1 MAGKWY
7 FTKKELCNSPS
18 ARVGISAKQE
28 QDYKRQAACL
38 INDMSQQL
46 KVSQSC
52 INTATIYM
60 HRFYAYHP
68 QSKFKKCSVACAT
81 LFLAAKVKET
91 PLSSKCMIETMYL
104 CLDKN
109 SKEINIRS
117 ENFKAK
123 VNELLLDELI
133 LLKTLGFVTEIEHPH
148 AYVIEFCQKLNVNK
162 EFSRLADKIATHCL
176 QLTSMCLRY
185 KPKDIA
191 IFCIHLMIKWSHF
204 KIQAVVDRTSWLQRL
219 NSKVTDQLLWK
230 MEKEFKSILDIYS
243 SRIQTRVMDLFK
255 RNFVPPALTQNKT
268 PDRLFEDKNSVR
280 KSIISFHDYLV
291 RIKNQKLEN
300 NNNNNQA
307 SGISLDISV
316 RPVLISNE
324 AVTTNVKHSLFQT
337 HSTIIRNSRKRKKK
351 NINNPTRQSKYLP

>member
-7 FTKKELCNSPS
+7 FTKKELRKSPS

-38 INDMSQQL
+38 INDMGQQL

-81 LFLAAKVKET
+81 LFLSAKVKET
-91 PLSSKCMIETMYL
+91 PLRPKFVIKTMYQ

-109 SKEINIRS
+109 SKQINIHS
-117 ENFKAK
+117 ENFKEK
-123 VNELLLDELI
+123 VNELLFDELI
-133 LLKTLGFVTEIEHPH
+133 LLTTLGFVTEIEHPH
-148 AYVIEFCQKLNVNK
+148 AYVIEFCQKLNMSK

-191 IFCIHLMIKWSHF
+191 IFCVHLTIKWSHF
-204 KIQAVVDRTSWLQRL
+204 KIQEIVDGKSWLQRL

-230 MEKEFKSILDIYS
+230 MEKEFKSILDTCS

-255 RNFVPPALTQNKT
+255 KNSVPPASIQNKT
-268 PDRLFEDKNSVR
+268 SDRLFK
-280 KSIISFHDYLV
+280 
-291 RIKNQKLEN
+291 
-300 NNNNNQA
+300 
-307 SGISLDISV
+307 DISV
-316 RPVLISNE
+316 RSVPISNE
-324 AVTTNVKHSLFQT
+324 PVTPSVRNSLFGIRG
-337 HSTIIRNSRKRKKK
+337 TISRNSRKRKSSLDLNNISTPAKK
-351 NINNPTRQSKYLP
+351 FKPS